1 MLFLAG
7 FNDSIEYTNTGQHG
21 NADGLSL
28 LPVTR
33 DSETAED
40 SGEIFQMPQ
49 TDVLPVSV
57 DMIRQAKRSCFI
69 ACVGRHKARVANK
82 L

>member
-1 MLFLAG
+1 MLFIAG
-7 FNDSIEYTNTGQHG
+7 FNHSIEYKNTSQHG
-21 NADGLSL
+21 NADGLSR
-28 LPVTR
+28 LPVTG

-40 SGEIFQMPQ
+40 SGEIFQMSQ

-69 ACVGRHKARVANK
+69 ACVGTHKARVANK